1 MSKVLSLLTL
11 ILAISLQSCATM
23 KLQSPTVD
31 LVNIDMNNPSFSD
44 ATLIFNL
51 LVKNPNSVD
60 VKIDQVD
67 YSVKLNNKQFTN
79 GTLSQSVLL
88 PAKSSA
94 KVAVPAPIKFTDL
107 SDSVAGLLQSGS
119 TPYQISGSVKMGLLK
134 IPFNEKGDL
143 KLSDLKK

>member
-1 MSKVLSLLTL
+1 MSKILSMMIW
-11 ILAISLQSCATM
+11 ILAFGLQSCATL

-31 LVNIDMNNPSFSD
+31 LVNIDMNSPSFND

-51 LVKNPNSVD
+51 SVKNPNSVD
-60 VKIDQVD
+60 VIIDQVE
-67 YSVKLNNKQFTN
+67 YSVKLNKKQFTS
-79 GTLSQSVLL
+79 GTLNQTVVL
-88 PAKSSA
+88 PAKSAA

-119 TPYQISGSVKMGLLK
+119 TPYQISGTVKTGLLR

>member
-1 MSKVLSLLTL
+1 MLE
-11 ILAISLQSCATM
+11 
-23 KLQSPTVD
+23 
-31 LVNIDMNNPSFSD
+31 

-67 YSVKLNNKQFTN
+67 YSVKLNYKQFKS
-79 GTLSQSVLL
+79 GTLNQTVVL
-88 PAKSSA
+88 PANSSA
-94 KVAVPAPIKFTDL
+94 KVAVPTPIKFTDL

-119 TPYQISGSVKMGLLK
+119 TPYQISGTVKTGLLR
-134 IPFNEKGDL
+134 IPLNEKGDL

>member
-1 MSKVLSLLTL
+1 MNKVLSLLTL
-11 ILAISLQSCATM
+11 ILAFSLQSCATL
-23 KLQSPTVD
+23 KLQSPTVQ
-31 LVNIDMNNPSFSD
+31 LVNIDMNSPSLLD

-67 YSVKLNNKQFTN
+67 YSVKLNNKQFTS
-79 GTLSQSVLL
+79 GTLNQAVVL
-88 PAKSSA
+88 PANSSA

-119 TPYQISGSVKMGLLK
+119 TPYQISGTVKTGLLR